1 MKFWMMVEKEA
12 GFFFPSLTEEC
23 INTISILGL
32 GSQGPGSSGGLAECK
47 GAPWCSKRCR
57 NLTKEDR
64 QKRLGQEYRKKE
76 SHSLPLSGWLKP
88 SIGFTCAFEIF

>member
-47 GAPWCSKRCR
+47 GLCTHTYAHTHPY
-57 NLTKEDR
+57 L
-64 QKRLGQEYRKKE
+64 
-76 SHSLPLSGWLKP
+76 SL
-88 SIGFTCAFEIF
+88 C